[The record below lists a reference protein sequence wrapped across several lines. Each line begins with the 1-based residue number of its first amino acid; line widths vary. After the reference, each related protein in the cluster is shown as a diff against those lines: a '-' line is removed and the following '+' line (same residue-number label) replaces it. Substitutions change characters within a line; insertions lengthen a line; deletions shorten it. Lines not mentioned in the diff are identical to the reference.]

1 MGMSIEGRV
10 RRLVSRLAIGLAAVI
25 VFGGCG
31 SGGAKVDTSTQATIS
46 GSVTNDGKPVTPE
59 SSVVFFCA
67 DLSATAAGSLDVLGK
82 FSLRAADPRIGIP
95 AGRYKVMVRPPE
107 PPSVTITDQEA
118 YKKMMMG
125 GPPAGN
131 VEPKAANRAPDIPE
145 KFQSL
150 DSSGITLEIKPGPNT
165 IDLDLA
171 KLAG

>member
-1 MGMSIEGRV
+1 MGMSHTGHV
-10 RRLVSRLAIGLAAVI
+10 RRLASCLAIGLAAVT

-31 SGGAKVDTSTQATIS
+31 SGAAKVDTSTQATVS
-46 GSVTNDGKPVTPE
+46 GSITNDAKPVTPE

-67 DLSATAAGSLDVLGK
+67 ELSATAAGTLDVLGK
-82 FSLRAADPRIGIP
+82 FSLRAADPKIGIP
-95 AGRYKVMVRPPE
+95 AGRYQVMVRPPE
-107 PPSVTITDQEA
+107 PPAVKATDQE
-118 YKKMMMG
+118 YRKVMMG

-131 VEPKAANRAPDIPE
+131 VAPKAANRAPDIPE

-171 KLAG
+171 KLAN

>member
-1 MGMSIEGRV
+1 MGISNGGRI
-10 RRLVSRLAIGLAAVI
+10 RQLASRLAIGLAAVI

-31 SGGAKVDTSTQATIS
+31 SGAAKVDTSTQATVS
-46 GSVTNDGKPVTPE
+46 GSITNDAKPVTPE
-59 SSVVFFCA
+59 SSVVFFCP
-67 DLSATAAGSLDVLGK
+67 DLSATAAGTLDVLGK
-82 FSLRAADPRIGIP
+82 YSLRAADPKVGIP

-107 PPSVTITDQEA
+107 PPAPKITDQEA

-131 VEPKAANRAPDIPE
+131 VAPKPANRAPDIPE